1 MKKMDILDY
10 INNLRTNRGTLSD
23 KEIDGVH
30 KLFRSG
36 YCYIFAE
43 TLKHLYPG
51 GQIMLCFPKS
61 HVVYQYKERL
71 YDIEGE
77 IDPSKV
83 DYIFIPFTADIFG
96 KTLYDK
102 VRKSFQHVTDE
113 YPIKMEEMI
122 QIYVN
127 YLYDSDKF
135 AEIADEIYKSQ
146 YTKSGFMPLVNC
158 IEKRFDEI
166 IQKDI
171 SEYKELYP
179 SILINPIQDMIIYSY
194 CCSLYARFKEK
205 LKETHMLYYCIA
217 RWSHKGTWEKILTC
231 MGIVL
236 DSYIDKYKKELKI

>member
-43 TLKHLYPG
+43 TLKRLYPG

-61 HVVYQYKERL
+61 HIVYQYKKRL

-83 DYIFIPFTADIFG
+83 DYVFIPFTVDIFG
-96 KTLYDK
+96 KSLYDK
-102 VRKSFQHVTDE
+102 VKKSFQHVTDE
-113 YPIKMEEMI
+113 YPIKVEEMI

-146 YTKSGFMPLVNC
+146 YTKSGFIQLMNC
-158 IEKRFDEI
+158 IEKRFDEL
-166 IQKDI
+166 IQKDV
-171 SEYKELYP
+171 SEFKDLYP
-179 SILINPIQDMIIYSY
+179 LISINPIQDMIIYNF

-205 LKETHMLYYCIA
+205 LKEIENNHPLYYHN
-217 RWSHKGTWEKILTC
+217 RVLWEKILTC
-231 MGIVL
+231 ICIVL

>member
-10 INNLRTNRGTLSD
+10 IDNLRTNRGTLSD
-23 KEIDGVH
+23 KEMDGVH

-43 TLKHLYPG
+43 TLKRLYPG

-61 HVVYQYKERL
+61 HVVYQYKKRL

-77 IDPSKV
+77 MDPSKV

-102 VRKSFQHVTDE
+102 VKKSFQHVTDE
-113 YPIKMEEMI
+113 YPTKMEEMI
-122 QIYVN
+122 KIYVN

-135 AEIADEIYKSQ
+135 VEIADEVYKMQ
-146 YTKSGFMPLVNC
+146 YAKSGFMSLVNC
-158 IEKRFDEI
+158 IEKCFDDL

-179 SILINPIQDMIIYSY
+179 SLLINPIQDMIIYNY

-205 LKETHMLYYCIA
+205 LKEMEIHYNRA
-217 RWSHKGTWEKILTC
+217 TWEKILTC

-236 DSYIDKYKKELKI
+236 NSYIDKYKNELKI

>member
-43 TLKHLYPG
+43 TLKRLYPG

-61 HVVYQYKERL
+61 HVVYQYKKRL

-83 DYIFIPFTADIFG
+83 DYVFIPFTADIFG

-102 VRKSFQHVTDE
+102 LRKSFQHVTDE
-113 YPIKMEEMI
+113 YPVKMEELI

-127 YLYDSDKF
+127 YLYDEEKF
-135 AEIADEIYKSQ
+135 VEIIDEIYKRQ
-146 YTKSGFMPLVNC
+146 YTKSGFISLIRC
-158 IEKRFDEI
+158 TEKCFDERT
-166 IQKDI
+166 QHDI
-171 SEYKELYP
+171 SEYKDLYP
-179 SILINPIQDMIIYSY
+179 TILINPIQDMILYNFYHSLLIRFNEKMADIKEYALWESSVNVAWTDKITVYIGVILNSY
-194 CCSLYARFKEK
+194 
-205 LKETHMLYYCIA
+205 
-217 RWSHKGTWEKILTC
+217 
-231 MGIVL
+231 VQ
-236 DSYIDKYKKELKI
+236 KYRQELKI

>member
-1 MKKMDILDY
+1 MKKMNILDY
-10 INNLRTNRGTLSD
+10 INDLRTNRRTLND
-23 KEIDGVH
+23 NEMDGVH

-43 TLKHLYPG
+43 ILQRLYPG

-61 HVVYQYKERL
+61 HVVYQYKNQL

-77 IDPSKV
+77 MDPSKV
-83 DYIFIPFTADIFG
+83 DYVFIPFTVDIFG
-96 KTLYDK
+96 KTLYNK
-102 VRKSFQHVTDE
+102 VKKSFQHVVTDE

-127 YLYDSDKF
+127 YLYDSDRF
-135 AEIADEIYKSQ
+135 VEIANEIYKMQ

-158 IEKRFDEI
+158 IEKCFDELM
-166 IQKDI
+166 QKDI

-179 SILINPIQDMIIYSY
+179 SLLINPIQDMIIYNY

-205 LKETHMLYYCIA
+205 LKEIDYYYNNRA
-217 RWSHKGTWEKILTC
+217 TWKKILTC
-231 MGIVL
+231 IGIVL
-236 DSYIDKYKKELKI
+236 DSYIQKYKKELKI

>member
-43 TLKHLYPG
+43 TLKRLYPG

-61 HVVYQYKERL
+61 HIVYQYKKRL

-83 DYIFIPFTADIFG
+83 DYVFIPFTVDIFG

-102 VRKSFQHVTDE
+102 VKKSFQHVTDE
-113 YPIKMEEMI
+113 YPIKMEELI

-127 YLYDSDKF
+127 YLYDSVKF
-135 AEIADEIYKSQ
+135 VEIADEIYKMQ

-158 IEKRFDEI
+158 IEKHFDEL

-171 SEYKELYP
+171 SEFKELYP
-179 SILINPIQDMIIYSY
+179 LINPIQDMIIYNY

-205 LKETHMLYYCIA
+205 LKKIEIH
-217 RWSHKGTWEKILTC
+217 GKILTC

-236 DSYIDKYKKELKI
+236 DSYIQKYKKELKI